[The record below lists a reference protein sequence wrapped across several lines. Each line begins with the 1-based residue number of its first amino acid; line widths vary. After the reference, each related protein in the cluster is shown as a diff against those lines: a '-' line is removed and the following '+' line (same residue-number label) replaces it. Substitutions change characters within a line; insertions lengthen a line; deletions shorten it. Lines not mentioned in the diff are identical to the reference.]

1 MRRAF
6 GVSSSPLVSLAAGL
20 NLNEPSS
27 KVESVRGRWM
37 MNFADKHAL
46 NSGTCEET
54 KILEAFTP
62 FLNSS

>member
-27 KVESVRGRWM
+27 KVGVGSGE
-37 MNFADKHAL
+37 ADDEF
-46 NSGTCEET
+46 C
-54 KILEAFTP
+54 
-62 FLNSS
+62 